1 MMFAILLM
9 LEIIILVWAFRPF
22 CKLLTEPTSKTVWEA
37 TIAIGLQAA
46 VVVALYDQIK
56 FLT

>member
-1 MMFAILLM
+1 MFAILLM
-9 LEIIILVWAFRPF
+9 IEIIILVWAFRPF
-22 CKLLTEPTSKTVWEA
+22 CKLLTEPTNKTVWEA